1 MAGTVRDAT
10 TGKALAGVLVGISW
24 FANRRLSVGWDP
36 LVLTDANGQYRLLGM
51 PQEKGTRLLLTP
63 NKEQPYLAREV
74 AVPDSPQLA
83 PISLDVPLHRGL
95 WISGRAT
102 DKLTGKGVQARVYY
116 FPFLDNP
123 FPGKLPEFHGT
134 RMDGD
139 ENQYWTRPDGTFRL
153 VGLPGRAIVGAWAP
167 YDSSRFRPGV
177 GASEIAGIDK
187 DGWFPT
193 YRIMFP
199 PGKKWPDVVKEI
211 NPREG
216 DGAVKCDLL
225 LDPGETLRVSVVD
238 RNGKPV
244 EGSTV
249 HGWAPAS
256 AERTKPS
263 TFDIVGLTPG
273 ETRPFLIYHQQL
285 HIGKFELLKFTDKT
299 PRSLTITLEPC
310 ATVTGRIVDQAGGG
324 VKANVFALPRP
335 GGDFWPQ
342 AVPVES
348 QADGRFQYALPIGC
362 PYGLRVDA
370 PGFRAEFFKDC
381 AV

>member
-1 MAGTVRDAT
+1 
-10 TGKALAGVLVGISW
+10 
-24 FANRRLSVGWDP
+24 
-36 LVLTDANGQYRLLGM
+36 M
-51 PQEKGTRLLLTP
+51 PKEKGTRLLLTP

-74 AVPDSPQLA
+74 AVPNSPEFE
-83 PISLDVPLHRGL
+83 PISLDVQLHRGL
-95 WISGRAT
+95 WITGRAT

-123 FPGKLPEFHGT
+123 FPRKLPEFHDT
-134 RMDGD
+134 SMDGD

-167 YDSSRFRPGV
+167 YDSSRYRRGV
-177 GASEIAGIDK
+177 GAAEIPGIDK

-216 DGAVKCDLL
+216 DEAVKCDLL
-225 LDPGETLRVSVVD
+225 LDPGKTLRISVVD

-249 HGWAPAS
+249 HGWAPAA
-256 AERTKPS
+256 AERTQPS
-263 TFDIVGLTPG
+263 TFDIVGITPD
-273 ETRPFLIYHQQL
+273 EQRPLLIYHDRL
-285 HIGKFELLKFTDKT
+285 HIGKFELLRFTDKT
-299 PRSLTITLEPC
+299 PHSMTITLDPC
-310 ATVTGRIVDQAGGG
+310 ATVTGRIVDQAGSG
-324 VKANVFALPRP
+324 VKSSVFALPRP

-342 AVPVES
+342 MVPVVS
-348 QADGRFQYALPIGC
+348 QADGRFHYALPAGC
-362 PYGLRVDA
+362 PYGLRVDT

-381 AV
+381 AVESGKKIDVGEIKLRNKRQR